1 MRIITRSENQ
11 NMQRENHE
19 LLKSLKNV
27 YKKLHKSTRHL
38 DFLEKCISHRVIPK
52 FVSLPESA
60 SKHMSK
66 EETFTIEKRKV
77 EAEIKNQKNR
87 ISFLENQYDN
97 EILTFKLTFKINYEY
112 ENALKDLKNSVHR
125 SERFSDEKRDKKL
138 KQLINLRFTEFSTVE
153 IYNLSSTDIPDDV
166 KSILNLGRNLAIGDS
181 ARGSNILWQKKTYLI
196 LFKITGAKMKLMK
209 KFWKK
214 FTPTQS

>member
-77 EAEIKNQKNR
+77 EAEIKNEK
-87 ISFLENQYDN
+87 IGFL
-97 EILTFKLTFKINYEY
+97 F
-112 ENALKDLKNSVHR
+112 
-125 SERFSDEKRDKKL
+125 
-138 KQLINLRFTEFSTVE
+138 
-153 IYNLSSTDIPDDV
+153 
-166 KSILNLGRNLAIGDS
+166 
-181 ARGSNILWQKKTYLI
+181 
-196 LFKITGAKMKLMK
+196 
-209 KFWKK
+209 
-214 FTPTQS
+214 